1 MGVARGEVGAAVGA
15 AGATRWLFSA
25 ADPSPHT
32 PQVLPTMAVCFL
44 EVELKINA
52 CAQRSR
58 FGGAPTGGEDDD
70 ILPKRGA

>member
-1 MGVARGEVGAAVGA
+1 
-15 AGATRWLFSA
+15 
-25 ADPSPHT
+25 
-32 PQVLPTMAVCFL
+32 MAVCFL

-70 ILPKRGA
+70 ILQKRGT